1 MGNVI
6 VVTGASGTGK
16 SRSLM
21 GFDENEIFLV
31 NVQGKRPPFRKSFKY
46 VYVPSAEKDG
56 KAVDVAQC
64 ICNGLSGMGK
74 AGIKTA
80 VIDDA
85 GYLMTQEFMAKHSK
99 REGSKQFDLYNE
111 IADSIWKILNH
122 ISRNLPEDV
131 NVYLMFHEMQT
142 DYGNIKIRTIG
153 RLLDEKVCI
162 EGTATVCIRCMTDGK
177 RHWFATQNSGNDIC
191 KSPEGMLPLEMPNDL
206 KMVDCCIRDY
216 WGYDPIG
223 KQVFPENWGTD
234 QPQDEQETAEQPE
247 EPGESEET
255 EEVEEEIDF
264 S

>member
-6 VVTGASGTGK
+6 VITGASGTGK
-16 SRSLM
+16 TRSLLNF
-21 GFDENEIFLV
+21 GENEIFLV

-56 KAVDVAQC
+56 KAVDIAQS

-162 EGTATVCIRCMTDGK
+162 EGTATVCIRCLTDGK
-177 RHWFATQNSGNDIC
+177 RHWFATQNSGNDIS

-206 KMVDCCIRDY
+206 KMVDCCVRSY
-216 WGYDPIG
+216 WGYAPIG
-223 KQVFPENWGTD
+223 KQIFPEDW
-234 QPQDEQETAEQPE
+234 ETAERTQE
-247 EPGESEET
+247 ETPKVKETEKPVEPDET
-255 EEVEEEIDF
+255 EEEINF
-264 S
+264 G